1 MNKKQSVSKATL
13 LCVKGEVGSR
23 LIKDIKDTKVDK
35 DLVKNCKKLI
45 EKLSKGEFTNKEY
58 Y

>member
-45 EKLSKGEFTNKEY
+45 EKLSKGEFTNKEQY
-58 Y
+58 